1 MRKIFLTILLGISLS
16 LHAQNT
22 TIAKINFEAAE
33 EAYNNSNYE
42 LALEKLQKAEENFG
56 QINVPILYLRIV
68 NQDKFLAQKP
78 SFALLKDLRNNCK
91 DFLSKYSNDVDA
103 FEKIKEVYNIDEK
116 WSNYKTEADFE
127 DFTSSM
133 EIIKLMNEITD
144 DYKNAFIASKSDLG
158 TGTLRVAMDY
168 KNQLVVIEKVHQN
181 VAYFRAHLTEIE
193 EVQFKK
199 SNIIFVHKNKTD
211 LFGKKEFITTVL
223 GHAIK
228 DKLLKLINLIETA
241 EKKK

>member
-78 SFALLKDLRNNCK
+78 SFALLQDLQKNCK
-91 DFLSKYSNDVDA
+91 DFLSKYSTDADA
-103 FEKIKEVYNIDEK
+103 FEKI
-116 WSNYKTEADFE
+116 
-127 DFTSSM
+127 
-133 EIIKLMNEITD
+133 
-144 DYKNAFIASKSDLG
+144 
-158 TGTLRVAMDY
+158 
-168 KNQLVVIEKVHQN
+168 
-181 VAYFRAHLTEIE
+181 
-193 EVQFKK
+193 
-199 SNIIFVHKNKTD
+199 
-211 LFGKKEFITTVL
+211 
-223 GHAIK
+223 
-228 DKLLKLINLIETA
+228 
-241 EKKK
+241 